1 VEKVCKISRGELLMC
16 DRVVFGLRST
26 RSFARPSSPTSPP
39 TSAHRSQATHPT
51 SLLGAHTILR
61 PLTRNSMALEI
72 AERDE
77 AGNLV
82 LEYLAEAQGT
92 RVDVIVC
99 RMHISLSGL
108 VLRSELPPQNLD
120 WEYRSKSWFNP

>member
-1 VEKVCKISRGELLMC
+1 MC

-39 TSAHRSQATHPT
+39 SSAHRSQATHPT

-82 LEYLAEAQGT
+82 LEYLAEAQ
-92 RVDVIVC
+92 
-99 RMHISLSGL
+99 
-108 VLRSELPPQNLD
+108 
-120 WEYRSKSWFNP
+120 